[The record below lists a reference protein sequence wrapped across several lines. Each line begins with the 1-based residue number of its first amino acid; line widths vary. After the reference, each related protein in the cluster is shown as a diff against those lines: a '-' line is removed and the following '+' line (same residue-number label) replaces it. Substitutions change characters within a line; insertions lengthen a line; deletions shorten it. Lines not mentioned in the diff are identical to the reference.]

1 MLDVQIYSKPQCG
14 YCVRAKMTLDKLGV
28 KYKEKILGPDFDREF
43 MLETFPNARTF
54 PQIVING
61 TNIGGYNELVKYIED
76 NNFNGTGYSL

>member
-1 MLDVQIYSKPQCG
+1 
-14 YCVRAKMTLDKLGV
+14 
-28 KYKEKILGPDFDREF
+28 